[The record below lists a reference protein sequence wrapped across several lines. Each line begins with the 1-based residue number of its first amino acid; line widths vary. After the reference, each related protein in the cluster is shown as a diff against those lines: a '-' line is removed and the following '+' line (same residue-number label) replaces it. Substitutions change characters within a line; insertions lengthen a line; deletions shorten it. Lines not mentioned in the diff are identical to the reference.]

1 MLGGKRNSPVTMRS
15 PIPSWFHWVSE
26 REETERT
33 SVLLL
38 GPLQYS
44 GWKRIENLWKPTCEN
59 LRFLS
64 QVTFSVMQT
73 NRKKKHWNTRVQF
86 RFHCSGGV
94 RFPSRALSW
103 VLSVWTGATMI
114 DGHGTERVQKRN
126 VGVMR
131 SRVWVTNCDHPTLNH
146 WRTMVGSKPPLMNPP
161 RENANGLNWLLKI
174 GKETPRPSPLA
185 PCGVPLRWCDRLR
198 VTRNTPSTETDGWWC
213 GDEVSGGSMCG
224 NKPHNTPNTWCLLG
238 VT

>member
-1 MLGGKRNSPVTMRS
+1 MMRS
-15 PIPSWFHWVSE
+15 DLTRIHDEWVRGRRLNEHPFCSLDGSS
-26 REETERT
+26 TQ
-33 SVLLL
+33 
-38 GPLQYS
+38 G
-44 GWKRIENLWKPTCEN
+44 GKRIENLWKPTCEN

-86 RFHCSGGV
+86 RFHYSGGV

-146 WRTMVGSKPPLMNPP
+146 WRTMVGSKPPLIN
-161 RENANGLNWLLKI
+161 LKQDRKHI
-174 GKETPRPSPLA
+174 GES
-185 PCGVPLRWCDRLR
+185 W
-198 VTRNTPSTETDGWWC
+198 STNDQIE
-213 GDEVSGGSMCG
+213 
-224 NKPHNTPNTWCLLG
+224 
-238 VT
+238 